1 MGLNFNFHLRI
12 WLIRVALCYSN
23 PGILLNPKIR
33 LDFALSRLS
42 LSLNLIKNKR

>member
-12 WLIRVALCYSN
+12 WLTRVTLCMAK
-23 PGILLNPKIR
+23 PDILLNPKIR